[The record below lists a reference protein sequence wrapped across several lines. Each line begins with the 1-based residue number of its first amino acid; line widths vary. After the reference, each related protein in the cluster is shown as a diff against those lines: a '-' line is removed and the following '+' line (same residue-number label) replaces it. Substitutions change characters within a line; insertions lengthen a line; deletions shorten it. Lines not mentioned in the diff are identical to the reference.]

1 MSHARPVVTTNVG
14 DAALVVADTGKVV
27 SPGDPDALCDAMA
40 EFARMPPEQVADLG
54 KRARQRIVANYQV
67 KHILG
72 EYQEVLSQRGP
83 A

>member
-1 MSHARPVVTTNVG
+1 
-14 DAALVVADTGKVV
+14 
-27 SPGDPDALCDAMA
+27 MA

-54 KRARQRIVANYQV
+54 KRARQRIVENYQV